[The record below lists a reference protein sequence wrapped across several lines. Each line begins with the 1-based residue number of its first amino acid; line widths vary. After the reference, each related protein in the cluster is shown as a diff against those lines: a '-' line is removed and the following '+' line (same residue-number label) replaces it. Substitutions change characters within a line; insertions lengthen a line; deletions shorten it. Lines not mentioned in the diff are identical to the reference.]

1 MLWGFP
7 FLGILGRFVSEDVQG
22 VSIICLV
29 DQSGWSDDGDNDNYE
44 EGQEEAPSEEEEE
57 KDGDKEEE
65 EGGEEEGGEQSGEEC
80 WDVGAQHDIIG
91 KLVLYL
97 INQLLTNLE
106 QNWTMM
112 VQAVITATRNVNVI
126 LVGPATAAKVI

>member
-44 EGQEEAPSEEEEE
+44 EGQEEAPSEEEEGSKAE
-57 KDGDKEEE
+57 RSAGML
-65 EGGEEEGGEQSGEEC
+65 GHSM
-80 WDVGAQHDIIG
+80 IS
-91 KLVLYL
+91 LVSWCC
-97 INQLLTNLE
+97 I
-106 QNWTMM
+106 
-112 VQAVITATRNVNVI
+112 
-126 LVGPATAAKVI
+126 